1 MHLAAVSI
9 VRSECDIIESFVRH
23 NAAFF
28 DRLYILDH
36 RSTDTTPDI
45 LRKLADEGLPL
56 VLSRE
61 GYGIFYQGPSM
72 THLIK
77 GAFDDHPW
85 DFIIPLDSDEFLRI
99 PDRAGLEAVLA
110 DLDPGS
116 IGLVEV
122 LNYVPTKS
130 DDLNENDVL
139 RRIVHRAKT
148 IPDISHKMGKV
159 VIPGAV
165 IKQPGFSLNEGHHGV
180 CINGK
185 PVPER
190 WVDGLSLAHF
200 PIRSIDQFILRT
212 ILCRLAWSSRSDYNP
227 SWGWHYGTFFKQ
239 LKVKPA
245 ISAADLTEAALL
257 YVDIYIE
264 PGRNAASES
273 AGARTG
279 DAGIRPAAFHQSR
292 RYGCSA
298 AGLGHDGICR
308 RRASCCA
315 HDVAGTRSACR
326 SGSANVCEC
335 GRHSGGKAGGHECK
349 PLRPAYLSVLLA
361 WRSTFAL

>member
-122 LNYVPTKS
+122 LNYVPTKG
-130 DDLNENDVL
+130 DDLNESDVL

-148 IPDISHKMGKV
+148 IPDIRPKMGKV

-180 CINGK
+180 CINGR

-190 WVDGLSLAHF
+190 GVEGLSLAHF
-200 PIRSIDQFILRT
+200 PIRSINQFILRS

-239 LKVKPA
+239 LKVKPT

-257 YVDIYIE
+257 
-264 PGRNAASES
+264 
-273 AGARTG
+273 
-279 DAGIRPAAFHQSR
+279 
-292 RYGCSA
+292 
-298 AGLGHDGICR
+298 
-308 RRASCCA
+308 
-315 HDVAGTRSACR
+315 
-326 SGSANVCEC
+326 
-335 GRHSGGKAGGHECK
+335 
-349 PLRPAYLSVLLA
+349 
-361 WRSTFAL
+361 